1 MITANTLIF
10 ILGGLTFLFVFS
22 WFKKA
27 AIAVFKKELAS
38 NVDEKS
44 VWSKLFQ
51 VFLVDWLICV
61 LGVFGTGFI
70 IIQIVISV
78 LYKRYFGSEK
88 KTKNK
93 RAKKRKSN

>member
-10 ILGGLTFLFVFS
+10 LLGGLTFLFVFS

-51 VFLVDWLICV
+51 VFLVDWFVSI
-61 LGVFGTGFI
+61 LGVFGTGVVFVAI
-70 IIQIVISV
+70 FNQ
-78 LYKRYFGSEK
+78 LY
-88 KTKNK
+88 
-93 RAKKRKSN
+93 